1 MTTSLNSNRL
11 YSLKLVGLDSYFN
24 EMLKLYEQ
32 KRFPRVLLLSG
43 KKGIGKFTLAMHFIN
58 CIFSK
63 NEKIPYDV
71 IDKIINKGSIFYN
84 MLLNK
89 NTQDVNFIKAEANKN
104 IKIEDIRSL
113 KSTLSNSSLS
123 NNPRFNIID
132 DVEFLNANSVNAL
145 LKTLEEPSN
154 NDFFILI
161 NNQQNNLIETISSRC
176 LKTNIF
182 LRPNQRKEVIRH
194 LLEET
199 RIENVIDIDTNLT
212 PGLFLRFNEIYLK
225 YKINK
230 SDNTYAILNVL
241 INAYKKEKDKS
252 IISLVYFLVDC
263 FFLQE
268 IQNNIVKIDFLLDTK
283 SSIIKTINDFV
294 HFNLNIHSV
303 LNSIETKLHNV

>member
-1 MTTSLNSNRL
+1 MTTSLNYNRL

-71 IDKIINKGSIFYN
+71 IDKIINKDSIFYN
-84 MLLNK
+84 LVLNK

>member
-132 DVEFLNANSVNAL
+132 DVEFLNVNSVNAL

>member
-32 KRFPRVLLLSG
+32 KKFPRVLLLSG

-63 NEKIPYDV
+63 NEKVPYDI
-71 IDKIINKGSIFYN
+71 IDKIINKDSIFYN
-84 MLLNK
+84 LVLNK

-104 IKIEDIRSL
+104 IKIEDVRSL

-182 LRPNQRKEVIRH
+182 LGPNQRKEVIKH

-199 RIENVIDIDTNLT
+199 GIENVIDIDANLT

-230 SDNTYAILNVL
+230 SDNTYTILNVL

-252 IISLVYFLVDC
+252 IISLVYFLIDY
-263 FFLQE
+263 FFLQK

-283 SSIIKTINDFV
+283 LSIIKTINDFV

>member
-1 MTTSLNSNRL
+1 MTASLNTKRL

-24 EMLKLYEQ
+24 EMLKLYEI

-63 NEKIPYDV
+63 NEKIPYD
-71 IDKIINKGSIFYN
+71 IANKIINSDSIFYN
-84 MLLNK
+84 LLLNK
-89 NTQDVNFIKAEANKN
+89 TTQDVNFIKAEANKN

-113 KSTLSNSSLS
+113 KTILSNSSLS
-123 NNPRFNIID
+123 SYPRFNIID
-132 DVEFLNANSVNAL
+132 DVEFLNSNSANAL

-161 NNQQNNLIETISSRC
+161 NNQQNDLIETISSRC
-176 LKTNIF
+176 LNTNIF
-182 LRPNQRKEVIRH
+182 LRPDKKKEIIKY
-194 LLEET
+194 LLEER
-199 RIENVIDIDTNLT
+199 RIKNVIDPDTNLT
-212 PGLFLRFNEIYLK
+212 PGLFLKFNEIYLK

-230 SDNTYAILNVL
+230 DDNTYAILNVL

-252 IISLVYFLVDC
+252 IITLVYFLIDY
-263 FFLQE
+263 FFLHK
-268 IQNNIVKIDFLLDTK
+268 IQNNFSKIDFLLDTK

-294 HFNLNIHSV
+294 YFNLNIHSV